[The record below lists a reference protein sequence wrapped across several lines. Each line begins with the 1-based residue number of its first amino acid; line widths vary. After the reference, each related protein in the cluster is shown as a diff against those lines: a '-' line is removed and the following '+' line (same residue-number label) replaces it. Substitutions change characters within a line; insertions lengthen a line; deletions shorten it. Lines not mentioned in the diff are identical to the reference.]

1 MQRCNV
7 TVRLA
12 GDVGNTVPKT
22 NVSVAEIA
30 VLRAI
35 HGDESVVDVKATHND
50 KTPHRD
56 ERDRLSVIYGR
67 PIVDKIFPGTFAKL
81 PVSLR
86 EIDLAPV
93 EAEPDLER
101 PLSKGAQ
108 RAVAAALPAFA
119 SDGPDDEAEE
129 EAEPETEEETEDA

>member
-1 MQRCNV
+1 MQRCSV
-7 TVRLA
+7 TVRLS

-22 NVSVAEIA
+22 GVSVAEIV

-35 HGDESVVDVKATHND
+35 HGEDAVVDIKATHND
-50 KTPHRD
+50 KTPHRE

-81 PVSLR
+81 PVGLK
-86 EIDLAPV
+86 EIELAPP
-93 EAEPDLER
+93 AEDPGEDK

-108 RAVAAALPAFA
+108 KAVAAALPAFA
-119 SDGPDDEAEE
+119 SEPDEDEVDTGEDELVEE
-129 EAEPETEEETEDA
+129 VEDA